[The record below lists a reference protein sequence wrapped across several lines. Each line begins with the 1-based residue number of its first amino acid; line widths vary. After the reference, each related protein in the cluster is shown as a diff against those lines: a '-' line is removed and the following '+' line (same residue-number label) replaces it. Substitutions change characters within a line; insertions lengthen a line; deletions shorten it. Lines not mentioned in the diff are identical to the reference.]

1 MSLSKVHKLEQAV
14 ILILNK
20 FDGWDLTHTGGSYS
34 YYDAEGY
41 TPKGRKCVIE
51 MKFRNK
57 YYEDKMLEV
66 DKYNRL
72 MTLPDDIVKIYFVS
86 DPEGTYFFWLDGIDK
101 LKSVEKY
108 CPRTTMWDN
117 SKKKKEVYL
126 LTEDLASY
134 VNKTSDN

>member
-1 MSLSKVHKLEQAV
+1 MSLSTVHKLEKAV
-14 ILILNK
+14 ILLLNK
-20 FDGWDLTHTGGSYS
+20 FDGWELTHTGSGSS
-34 YYDAEGY
+34 FYDAEGY

-51 MKFRNK
+51 MKFRKK

-72 MTLPDDIVKIYFVS
+72 MALPEDIVKIYFVS

-108 CPRTTMWDN
+108 CPRTTMWNN

-134 VNKTSDN
+134 VYKPDSM